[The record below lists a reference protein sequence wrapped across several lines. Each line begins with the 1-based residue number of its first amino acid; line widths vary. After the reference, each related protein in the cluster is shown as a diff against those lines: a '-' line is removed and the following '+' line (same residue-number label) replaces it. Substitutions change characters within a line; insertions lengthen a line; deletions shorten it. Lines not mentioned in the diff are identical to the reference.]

1 MRTALLLALTFSSTA
16 SADKLSVDDAVKLA
30 LRDNPRYRAA
40 QERAGAAHDQ
50 ASSVRGRLGFSV
62 RLSEEYQHFD
72 CPFAIDFTTF
82 QGGCQA
88 DLAGGGMMALV
99 ARKVDT
105 NTFAALVNQPL
116 VGLLHTGYDFAA
128 QRTTAKAADAGVAV
142 GEAAVKEAVRE
153 GFLRYFEARALE
165 QIAAASV
172 KELEE
177 QVKVARARLQAG
189 VLTNADLLRVVVA
202 QANARQQQI
211 VAGTTADVARANLL
225 NVIGLPADDS
235 SIDFEEPRTLIA
247 LAAQPLP
254 EAHAA
259 TRDAERRRPEMEQ
272 ARLQMSAAGKTKTAR
287 WLSLLPEVDA
297 EGGYLRID
305 GQLFAPPNQWYV
317 GVRANWA
324 IWEWGASFYQA
335 RAAGRLAQAAVF
347 DAQNQRR
354 AVATEVQTNL
364 STTRAAGAAVEVAQT
379 AIASAEEAYRVTNAL
394 LQAGSATTTD
404 LLDAQSALTTARLNL
419 TRAQYERA
427 IQRVSLQ
434 RVLAE

>member
-1 MRTALLLALTFSSTA
+1 MRTAFVIALALSSTA
-16 SADKLSVDDAVKLA
+16 FADKLSVDDAVKMA

-50 ASSVRGRLGFSV
+50 ASSVRGRLGFQV

-72 CPFAIDFTTF
+72 CPFAISFTTF
-82 QGGCQA
+82 VGGCEVNVG
-88 DLAGGGMMALV
+88 AGALI
-99 ARKVDT
+99 ARKQDT
-105 NTFAALVNQPL
+105 NTFAALINQPL

-128 QRTTAKAADAGVAV
+128 QSTTAKAADAGVAT
-142 GEAAVKEAVRE
+142 GEAAVRESVRA
-153 GFLRYFEARALE
+153 GFLRYFEAKALT

-202 QANARQQQI
+202 QANARQQEI
-211 VAGTTADVARANLL
+211 VAATAADVARANLL

-235 SIDFEEPRTLIA
+235 SIDFEEPRTLLA
-247 LAAQPLP
+247 LAAQSLP

-259 TRDAERRRPEMEQ
+259 TREAERRRPEMAQ
-272 ARLQMSAAGKTKTAR
+272 ARLQMRAADKSRTAR

-305 GQLFAPPNQWYV
+305 GQLFAPPDQWYV

-324 IWEWGASFYQA
+324 IWEWGSSFYQA
-335 RAAGRLAQAAVF
+335 RAAGKLAQAAAF
-347 DAQNQRR
+347 DAESQRR
-354 AVATEVQTNL
+354 AVATEVQTGL
-364 STTRAAGAAVEVAQT
+364 SQTRAAGVAVEVAET

-427 IQRVSLQ
+427 IQRVSLG